1 MKTFDAFRI
10 VNFIHT
16 TDESLNAIWNFI
28 KRIKLKSL
36 IDSVNCYEGFVT
48 DEYLL
53 LMISELEDK
62 FGVQSM
68 TIRFENITDST
79 LENSADIFLYLYIN
93 NCLLS
98 NKNFPWF
105 LFYKVKNYFFN
116 QNNSIYVLGS
126 F

>member
-1 MKTFDAFRI
+1 MNTLNAFRL

-16 TDESLNAIWNFI
+16 TDESLHVIWNFI

-48 DEYLL
+48 DEYLQ

-62 FGVQSM
+62 FGVQSL
-68 TIRFENITDST
+68 TYRFENVTDST
-79 LENSADIFLYLYIN
+79 LENSADMFLYLYIN
-93 NCLLS
+93 NCLIS
-98 NKNFPWF
+98 NKNFPWI
-105 LFYKVKNYFFN
+105 LFYKVNKSYLTKIIPF
-116 QNNSIYVLGS
+116 LGS

>member
-1 MKTFDAFRI
+1 MKTFNAFRL

-16 TDESLNAIWNFI
+16 TDESLTVIRNFI

-53 LMISELEDK
+53 LMISELEEK
-62 FGVQSM
+62 FGVQS
-68 TIRFENITDST
+68 INNRFENVTDST

-93 NCLLS
+93 NCLIS

-105 LFYKVKNYFFN
+105 LFYKVNK
-116 QNNSIYVLGS
+116 S
-126 F
+126 FLTKIIPFMY

>member
-1 MKTFDAFRI
+1 MKTFNAFRL

-79 LENSADIFLYLYIN
+79 LENSADMFLYLYIK
-93 NCLLS
+93 NCLIS

-105 LFYKVKNYFFN
+105 LFYKVKIFF
-116 QNNSIYVLGS
+116 QLK
-126 F
+126 